1 MDKKM
6 YQDDEFEQFLQDEV
20 KQHRMYPSD
29 HVWNNIRTEL
39 HGYRSWHALTFI
51 SVFIITALTLST
63 VLSTQQQNVHLQ
75 PLSVPNVH
83 TSQQQA
89 IAANHA
95 AHEKSRQ
102 YFNTLAPSS
111 INTHTIAELDAT
123 NDDLLANTIDNITP
137 GSTIINTQAPKS
149 SIVTTK
155 HISNIRVLNAT
166 PIVSLNTITVAET
179 TEALNN
185 NEAVLTAKEDAVNAD
200 AATEDK
206 EEKYPL
212 ITENLKTASSSV
224 SKKLSPR
231 KLSKFGF
238 QFYITPSTSYR
249 RLSDEKV
256 KDIIQPAASAALPVN
271 APLNQPANVNEV
283 VRHRPA
289 VGMEIGFAVLYNI
302 SDRLKLKTGLQ
313 LNIRHYQI
321 ETFQSSTYDRATIS
335 LINFNGIENITRYS
349 PYNNNVGYKQ
359 TELANKVY
367 QLSVPIGLQ
376 WQVLKG
382 KHLGMNAEASVQP
395 TLNLNKNVYLLSTDY
410 RHYADGNDF
419 VRKWNINTNVGF
431 NLTYSSGKTIW
442 QLGPQIRYQHLPTFS
457 NKYPIKEYLLDYGMR
472 IGLTKAIQ

>member
-1 MDKKM
+1 M
-6 YQDDEFEQFLQDEV
+6 YQDEEFEQFLQDEV

-39 HGYRSWHALTFI
+39 HGYRSWPALTFI
-51 SVFIITALTLST
+51 AVFIITALTLST
-63 VLSTQQQNVHLQ
+63 VLSTQQQNVRLQ

-83 TSQQQA
+83 TSRQEA
-89 IAANHA
+89 IAANNA

-111 INTHTIAELDAT
+111 INTNTIAELTAT
-123 NDDLLANTIDNITP
+123 GNDLLVYTDDNIVP
-137 GSTIINTQAPKS
+137 GTTIVNSTAPKN
-149 SIVTTK
+149 
-155 HISNIRVLNAT
+155 NIGTIKNIANIHVLNAT
-166 PIVSLNTITVAET
+166 PITNSMHTTAVAEAA
-179 TEALNN
+179 EAVSN
-185 NEAVLTAKEDAVNAD
+185 NEIVLSAKEEIVNNEVS
-200 AATEDK
+200 TEIK
-206 EEKYPL
+206 EDKYPL
-212 ITENLKTASSSV
+212 ISESQKNTNNVV
-224 SKKLSPR
+224 SKKWSSR

-256 KDIIQPAASAALPVN
+256 KNIVQPATSAALPVN

-302 SDRLKLKTGLQ
+302 SNRLKLKTGLQ

-321 ETFQSSTYDRATIS
+321 ETFQSNTYDRATIS

-359 TELANKVY
+359 TELNNKVY

-382 KHLGMNAEASVQP
+382 RHLGMNAEASVQP

-431 NLTYSSGKTIW
+431 NLTYTTGKTSW
-442 QLGPQIRYQHLPTFS
+442 QLGPQVRYQHLPTFS

-472 IGLTKAIQ
+472 IGLTRALQ

>member
-1 MDKKM
+1 MDKKQ
-6 YQDDEFEQFLQDEV
+6 YQEEFEQFLQDEV

-29 HVWNNIRTEL
+29 HVWTNIRTEL
-39 HGYRSWHALTFI
+39 HGYRSWPALTFI

-75 PLSVPNVH
+75 PLSVPNLV
-83 TSQQQA
+83 TSQQEA
-89 IAANHA
+89 IAANNA
-95 AHEKSRQ
+95 ATEKSRR

-111 INTHTIAELDAT
+111 ITTHTIAFLDDVNS
-123 NDDLLANTIDNITP
+123 NDILNNPDPITP
-137 GSTIINTQAPKS
+137 GATIAYAEPLSKSTRLAAKTISTAHALPVTAVNTTTMAEEKIDTEDNTNGS
-149 SIVTTK
+149 AVNNDAANTVTTA
-155 HISNIRVLNAT
+155 AT
-166 PIVSLNTITVAET
+166 AET
-179 TEALNN
+179 TTSPNTDYLKNSN
-185 NEAVLTAKEDAVNAD
+185 AVV
-200 AATEDK
+200 
-206 EEKYPL
+206 P
-212 ITENLKTASSSV
+212 
-224 SKKLSPR
+224 KKPTNG

-256 KDIIQPAASAALPVN
+256 KDLVQPATSALPVN
-271 APLNQPANVNEV
+271 APLNQPANVNQV

-335 LINFNGIENITRYS
+335 LINFNGVENITRYS
-349 PYNNNVGYKQ
+349 PYNNNVGYKE

-382 KHLGMNAEASVQP
+382 KHIGMSAEASVQP

-410 RHYADGNDF
+410 RHYADGNDL

-431 NLTYSSGKTIW
+431 NLTYTSGKTTW
-442 QLGPQIRYQHLPTFS
+442 QLGPQVRYQHLPTFS

-472 IGLTKAIQ
+472 IGLTKALQ

>member
-1 MDKKM
+1 M

-39 HGYRSWHALTFI
+39 HGYRSWPALTFI

-75 PLSVPNVH
+75 PLSVPNVV

-89 IAANHA
+89 LAANNA

-111 INTHTIAELDAT
+111 INTHTIAELESS
-123 NDDLLANTIDNITP
+123 NDDLLANTVDNITP
-137 GSTIINTQAPKS
+137 GATIVNTTAPKS
-149 SIVTTK
+149 SMAATK
-155 HISNIRVLNAT
+155 DIHAVRALNAT
-166 PIVSLNTITVAET
+166 PIENLSTIAVTET
-179 TEALNN
+179 AANN
-185 NEAVLTAKEDAVNAD
+185 NELIVPTKDESVNTNEK
-200 AATEDK
+200 ATELK
-206 EEKYPL
+206 EEQYPL
-212 ITENLKTASSSV
+212 ISENPKNHNSV
-224 SKKLSPR
+224 ARKKLSSKR
-231 KLSKFGF
+231 LSKFGF

-271 APLNQPANVNEV
+271 APLNQPANINEV

-289 VGMEIGFAVLYNI
+289 VGMELGFAVLYNI

-431 NLTYSSGKTIW
+431 NLTYTSGKTTW
-442 QLGPQIRYQHLPTFS
+442 QLGPQVRYQHLPTFS

>member
-1 MDKKM
+1 MDKKT
-6 YQDDEFEQFLQDEV
+6 YQDDEFEQFLHDEV

-29 HVWNNIRTEL
+29 HIWSNIRVEL
-39 HGYRSWHALTFI
+39 HGHRSWPALTFI
-51 SVFIITALTLST
+51 AVFIITALTLST
-63 VLSTQQQNVHLQ
+63 VLNTQHQNVHLQ
-75 PLSVPNVH
+75 PPTVPNVV
-83 TSQQQA
+83 TIQQQV
-89 IAANHA
+89 IAANNA
-95 AHEKSRQ
+95 ATEKSRR

-111 INTHTIAELDAT
+111 INTNTIAELSVA
-123 NDDLLANTIDNITP
+123 NDELLVYTDDNITP
-137 GSTIINTQAPKS
+137 GATIVNSTAPKN
-149 SIVTTK
+149 
-155 HISNIRVLNAT
+155 NIGTAKTIGNIHALNAT
-166 PIVSLNTITVAET
+166 PIASGMNTIIAAET
-179 TEALNN
+179 TETVNN
-185 NEAVLTAKEDAVNAD
+185 SEIAFATKEDAVNNQLT
-200 AATEDK
+200 TEDR

-212 ITENLKTASSSV
+212 ITENPKSAINSVAKRVSS
-224 SKKLSPR
+224 R

-256 KDIIQPAASAALPVN
+256 KDIVQPATSALPVN

-289 VGMEIGFAVLYNI
+289 VGMELGFAVLYNI

-349 PYNNNVGYKQ
+349 PYNNNVGYKE

-367 QLSVPIGLQ
+367 QLSVPVGLQ

-410 RHYADGNDF
+410 RHYADGNDL

-431 NLTYSSGKTIW
+431 NLTYTSGKTTW

-472 IGLTKAIQ
+472 ISLTKALQ